1 MSKKMDLSSTKDNFI
16 SDNYGDGTSSLDY
29 WTNLTPDDV
38 KELNGEQT
46 KASKERQEKIESLYP
61 VFTREQVI
69 LKDLVPADE
78 GWNFFPAQNNGVLE
92 ELMMMLML
100 VFGRM

>member
-16 SDNYGDGTSSLDY
+16 SDNYGDGNSSLDY
-29 WTNLTPDDV
+29 WTNLTKDDV

-61 VFTREQVI
+61 VFTREQVL

-78 GWNFFPAQNNGVLE
+78 GWNFFPAQNNGVL
-92 ELMMMLML
+92 
-100 VFGRM
+100 